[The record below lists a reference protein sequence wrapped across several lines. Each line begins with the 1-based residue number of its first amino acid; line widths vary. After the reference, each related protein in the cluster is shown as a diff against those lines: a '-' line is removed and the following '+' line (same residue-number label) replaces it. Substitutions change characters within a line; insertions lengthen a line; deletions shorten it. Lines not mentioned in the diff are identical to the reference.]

1 MVVMVRREI
10 RAGLLMDCFG
20 GERDSLTQYGGR
32 DVSLADGIM
41 LALACRSDLTF
52 TRRAPTSSEL

>member
-1 MVVMVRREI
+1 
-10 RAGLLMDCFG
+10 MDCFG